1 MNLSSK
7 LIISAVVIIT
17 AFAVGRYSARSD
29 TKTQTQVLTA
39 VKTDTVTKT
48 IVNKKPSG
56 ETTTTTI
63 EEHITDTKRLDK
75 TTTEAGKRSLINL
88 SALGGLDTRTLQPVY
103 GISANKEFIGP
114 ITVGAWGLTNG
125 SVGVSVGW
133 TF

>member
-1 MNLSSK
+1 MKLSSK
-7 LIISAVVIIT
+7 LAISVVVIIT
-17 AFAVGRYSARSD
+17 TYAFGRYSARPD
-29 TKTQTQVLTA
+29 TKTQVLTA